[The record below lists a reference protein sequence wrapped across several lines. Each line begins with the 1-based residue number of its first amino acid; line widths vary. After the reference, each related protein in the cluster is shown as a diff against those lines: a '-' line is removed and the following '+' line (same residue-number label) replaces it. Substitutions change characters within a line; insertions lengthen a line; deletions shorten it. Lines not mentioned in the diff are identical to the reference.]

1 MPTFHTIYRQP
12 GRFAGWP
19 ANYGMWHW
27 EDEIVVVFTEG
38 SLDIHATFH
47 ARDTRQPFT
56 TLQARSLDG
65 GITWQV
71 AAFPGCVPDNRPL
84 SADEHVVSELR
95 LQTYLRS
102 HPETLLPPP
111 GNIPFTH
118 PNFALMCARTGL
130 DAGTRSFFYYTL
142 DRCRSW
148 LGPYALPS
156 FGQTAVAART
166 AYEVEDDDT
175 LLLFLTAN
183 KSDGEEGRVFC
194 ARTNDSGKSF
204 DFVSYIGEEPPGDAF
219 AIMPSHLSCGDG
231 CYVCAVRCR
240 SETNDAWI
248 DLYTS
253 NDAGRSWQY
262 LARPVAFKEPGN
274 SNPPSLV
281 HLSDGRIALVYGN
294 RDTPCTI
301 CAVVSE
307 DEGIS
312 WSEPIV
318 LCHTGGTSDMGYTRA
333 VTLYDGTVVA
343 AYYLNDQ
350 PEGNGERF
358 IQALRWQP

>member
-1 MPTFHTIYRQP
+1 
-12 GRFAGWP
+12 
-19 ANYGMWHW
+19 
-27 EDEIVVVFTEG
+27 
-38 SLDIHATFH
+38 
-47 ARDTRQPFT
+47 
-56 TLQARSLDG
+56 
-65 GITWQV
+65 
-71 AAFPGCVPDNRPL
+71 
-84 SADEHVVSELR
+84 
-95 LQTYLRS
+95 
-102 HPETLLPPP
+102 
-111 GNIPFTH
+111 
-118 PNFALMCARTGL
+118 
-130 DAGTRSFFYYTL
+130 
-142 DRCRSW
+142 
-148 LGPYALPS
+148 
-156 FGQTAVAART
+156 
-166 AYEVEDDDT
+166 
-175 LLLFLTAN
+175 
-183 KSDGEEGRVFC
+183 
-194 ARTNDSGKSF
+194 
-204 DFVSYIGEEPPGDAF
+204 
-219 AIMPSHLSCGDG
+219 
-231 CYVCAVRCR
+231 
-240 SETNDAWI
+240 WI